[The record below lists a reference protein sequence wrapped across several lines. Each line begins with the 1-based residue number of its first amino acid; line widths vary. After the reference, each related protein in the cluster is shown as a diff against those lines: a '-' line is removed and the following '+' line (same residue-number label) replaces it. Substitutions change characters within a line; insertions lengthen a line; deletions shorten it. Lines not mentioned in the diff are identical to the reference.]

1 MRRSTGAT
9 TIASTSRTLTV
20 TCSSSWATVHS
31 SARRRPSR
39 GWGPAGRGALIH
51 GEDVVDAETK
61 SGSWV
66 GKPMRRREDRTLIT
80 GRGRF
85 VDDLGVAGVRHLVLA
100 RSPHARARIRSL
112 DTSAARALPGVVAVI
127 TAADLGPIGPIPLMR
142 LVPGTVV
149 PDYPVL
155 AAGVVRAQGIPVAAV
170 VADSPYAAL
179 DAVER
184 IVVDYEPLDGVADP
198 DTALSAGAPQ
208 AVEVSRDNRA
218 MAIAWRH
225 GDAERA
231 FRDAAHRVTVTVQQ
245 QRLAG
250 VPMEPRG
257 VLARWDPSTDELT
270 VWTSTQAPFRI
281 RSSLARML
289 GLDEARIRVIAPDV
303 GGGFG
308 VKGGPYREEV
318 LVAVLARRLGQP
330 VKWISTRAEDLL
342 TANHGRGG
350 RATGELALDADGRI
364 RGLRARIRQPL
375 GVFTTTPPVGA
386 YRGAGRPEAAYL
398 IERLV
403 DEAAR
408 TLKLDPAELRRRNL
422 IPPERFPFKTAT
434 GQVYDSG
441 DYPAL
446 FERTLAAADYTG
458 LRRAQAA
465 RRARGEIVG
474 IGVAAYVE
482 PSGLGW
488 ESGLIR
494 VEQTGAV
501 LAITG
506 SSAHGQG
513 HETTFAQIVADE
525 LGVAPDAVTVRHG
538 DTLGAPQGIG
548 TFGSRSVALGGSA
561 LALASRDVREKARG
575 LAASLLEAG
584 AGDVVAVDGGFGVVG
599 APGRHVTLARVAE
612 FAYRGQGL
620 PPGSEPG
627 LEATRFFSPEGE
639 VWSAGAFV
647 VAIRIDRD
655 TGTVTPERI
664 VWIDDAGTI
673 INPLLADGQ
682 LEGSL
687 AQGWGQAM
695 MEEVALDPGG
705 QMLSGTLMDYA
716 IPRADDVP
724 HAEIGHAHSPSPR
737 NPLGAKGIG
746 EAGTIGIPPAMVSA
760 VVDALSPFGVS
771 HLDMP
776 LTPERIWRAL
786 SAGR

>member
-1 MRRSTGAT
+1 M
-9 TIASTSRTLTV
+9 
-20 TCSSSWATVHS
+20 
-31 SARRRPSR
+31 
-39 GWGPAGRGALIH
+39 
-51 GEDVVDAETK
+51 
-61 SGSWV
+61 
-66 GKPMRRREDRTLIT
+66 
-80 GRGRF
+80 
-85 VDDLGVAGVRHLVLA
+85 
-100 RSPHARARIRSL
+100 
-112 DTSAARALPGVVAVI
+112 
-127 TAADLGPIGPIPLMR
+127 
-142 LVPGTVV
+142 
-149 PDYPVL
+149 
-155 AAGVVRAQGIPVAAV
+155 
-170 VADSPYAAL
+170 
-179 DAVER
+179 
-184 IVVDYEPLDGVADP
+184 
-198 DTALSAGAPQ
+198 
-208 AVEVSRDNRA
+208 
-218 MAIAWRH
+218 
-225 GDAERA
+225 
-231 FRDAAHRVTVTVQQ
+231 TVQQ

-342 TANHGRGG
+342 TTNHGRGG

-375 GVFTTTPPVGA
+375 GPTLAVTVGGTPLNYGRCLPGPYLVEHVDIESVGVFTTTPPVGA

-446 FERTLAAADYTG
+446 FERTLAAADYAG
-458 LRRAQAA
+458 LRRAQTA

-494 VEQTGAV
+494 VEATGAV

-525 LGVAPDAVTVRHG
+525 LGVAPEAVTVRHG
-538 DTLGAPQGIG
+538 DTHGAPQGIG
-548 TFGSRSVALGGSA
+548 TFGSRSTALGGSA
-561 LALASRDVREKARG
+561 LALAARDVREKARR
-575 LAASLLEAG
+575 LAASLLEA
-584 AGDVVAVDGGFGVVG
+584 AVDDVVTVDGGFGVVG
-599 APGRHVTLARVAE
+599 APGRTVALARVAE

-620 PPGSEPG
+620 PSGSEPG

-760 VVDALSPFGVS
+760 VVDGLSPFGVS

>member
-1 MRRSTGAT
+1 M
-9 TIASTSRTLTV
+9 
-20 TCSSSWATVHS
+20 
-31 SARRRPSR
+31 
-39 GWGPAGRGALIH
+39 
-51 GEDVVDAETK
+51 DAETK

-85 VDDLGVAGVRHLVLA
+85 VDDLGVAGVRHLVLV
-100 RSPHARARIRSL
+100 RSPHAHARIRSL

-149 PDYPVL
+149 PDCPVL

-342 TANHGRGG
+342 TTNHGRGG

-375 GVFTTTPPVGA
+375 GPTLAVTVGGTPLNYGRCLPGPYLVEHVDIESVGVFTTTPPVGA

-446 FERTLAAADYTG
+446 FERTLAAADYAG
-458 LRRAQAA
+458 LRRAQTA

-494 VEQTGAV
+494 VEATGAV

-525 LGVAPDAVTVRHG
+525 LGVAPEAVTVRHG
-538 DTLGAPQGIG
+538 DTHGAPQGIG
-548 TFGSRSVALGGSA
+548 TFGSRSTALGGSA
-561 LALASRDVREKARG
+561 LALAARDVREKARR
-575 LAASLLEAG
+575 LAASLLEA
-584 AGDVVAVDGGFGVVG
+584 AVDDVVTVDGGFGVVG
-599 APGRHVTLARVAE
+599 APGRTVALARVAE

>member
-1 MRRSTGAT
+1 
-9 TIASTSRTLTV
+9 
-20 TCSSSWATVHS
+20 
-31 SARRRPSR
+31 
-39 GWGPAGRGALIH
+39 
-51 GEDVVDAETK
+51 
-61 SGSWV
+61 
-66 GKPMRRREDRTLIT
+66 
-80 GRGRF
+80 
-85 VDDLGVAGVRHLVLA
+85 
-100 RSPHARARIRSL
+100 
-112 DTSAARALPGVVAVI
+112 
-127 TAADLGPIGPIPLMR
+127 
-142 LVPGTVV
+142 
-149 PDYPVL
+149 
-155 AAGVVRAQGIPVAAV
+155 
-170 VADSPYAAL
+170 
-179 DAVER
+179 
-184 IVVDYEPLDGVADP
+184 
-198 DTALSAGAPQ
+198 
-208 AVEVSRDNRA
+208 

-342 TANHGRGG
+342 TTNHGRGG

-375 GVFTTTPPVGA
+375 GPTLAVTVGGTPLNYGRCLPGPYLVEHVDIESVGVFTTTPPVGA

-441 DYPAL
+441 DYSAL
-446 FERTLAAADYTG
+446 FERALAAADYAG
-458 LRRAQAA
+458 LRRAQTA

-494 VEQTGAV
+494 VEATGAV

-525 LGVAPDAVTVRHG
+525 LGVAPEAVTVRHG
-538 DTLGAPQGIG
+538 DTHGAPQGIG
-548 TFGSRSVALGGSA
+548 TFGSRSTALGGSA
-561 LALASRDVREKARG
+561 LALAARDVREKARR
-575 LAASLLEAG
+575 LAASLLEA
-584 AGDVVAVDGGFGVVG
+584 AVDDVVTVDGGFGVVG
-599 APGRHVTLARVAE
+599 APGRTVALARVAE